1 MILNIATVNN
11 TEQVDMVSNVFLVKK
26 TNVFSL
32 TGAQLWNLNELRI
45 QYIVLLC
52 WNLLDHWT
60 VY

>member
-26 TNVFSL
+26 NNVFSL
-32 TGAQLWNLNELRI
+32 TGAQLWNFNELRI

-52 WNLLDHWT
+52 
-60 VY
+60 